1 MSVRAVAL
9 PGAVAQIAVA
19 TLLGVGLAWT
29 LGWGTGAGLVFGL
42 ALR

>member
-9 PGAVAQIAVA
+9 PAVAQIAVA